1 MQARGSA
8 IASRKNGSRLYT
20 ILMSVTPYSEWSLY
34 ANRSYISPAIVQQE
48 RIMSDLIYIGLGVF
62 LFVVVSAYARACGR
76 L

>member
-1 MQARGSA
+1 MS
-8 IASRKNGSRLYT
+8 LY
-20 ILMSVTPYSEWSLY
+20 VPYVRTPYSEWSLY

-48 RIMSDLIYIGLGVF
+48 LIMSDLIYIGLGVF